1 MNKIIFVLLIIM
13 SFSIVFV
20 SQDTSSNE
28 VLLRASIGS
37 SDFAIAFIGFGIA
50 LLVRGDKK

>member
-1 MNKIIFVLLIIM
+1 MNKIFFVLLIV
-13 SFSIVFV
+13 FSCSMMLVAP
-20 SQDTSSNE
+20 DNSSNE
-28 VLLRASIGS
+28 LLLKSGIGS

>member
-1 MNKIIFVLLIIM
+1 MNKFIILLLIICSCSM
-13 SFSIVFV
+13 LLMLPDS
-20 SQDTSSNE
+20 SSNE
-28 VLLRASIGS
+28 LLLKSSIGS